1 MSGFVVACGRCDRQA
16 IRRISGWTRWTRSC
30 LGEAALVALGCAILG
45 VFAAAQLRI
54 GNDAT
59 RTWIALNLAL
69 LVIWLAAIWLA
80 GGLDDVTAADPTPR
94 HAEIWSF
101 ALRPADQAEDP
112 LWPGSEVGRG
122 STDFC
127 R

>member
-30 LGEAALVALGCAILG
+30 LGKAALLALGCAILG

-59 RTWIALNLAL
+59 GTWIALNLAL
-69 LVIWLAAIWLA
+69 PVIWLA
-80 GGLDDVTAADPTPR
+80 GGLDDVTAADPTLR

-101 ALRPADQAEDP
+101 ALRPADHAEDP
-112 LWPGSEVGRG
+112 LWPGSEVGRVL
-122 STDFC
+122 TDF
-127 R
+127 RR